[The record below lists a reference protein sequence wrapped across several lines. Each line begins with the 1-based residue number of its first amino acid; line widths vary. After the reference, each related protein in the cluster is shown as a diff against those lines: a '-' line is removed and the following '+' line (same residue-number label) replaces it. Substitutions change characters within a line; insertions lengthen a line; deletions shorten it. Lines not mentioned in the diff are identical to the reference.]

1 MHQWAWYTTTQSV
14 AKYRSVKMETQSLPA
29 PCSHTASARACTRL
43 AYADPELRADK
54 GAEMKPVGEQWLAVA
69 QQHRNAGLGGLLM
82 AAAIEVPAL
91 WSLD

>member
-1 MHQWAWYTTTQSV
+1 
-14 AKYRSVKMETQSLPA
+14 
-29 PCSHTASARACTRL
+29 
-43 AYADPELRADK
+43 
-54 GAEMKPVGEQWLAVA
+54 MKPVGEQWLAVA